1 MELGG
6 KSPDVVSRREL
17 PRPHVLA
24 EEASLV
30 PLQLD
35 TTVVAGSVEW
45 GGALM
50 TTTEVENYP
59 GFKAGIQGPELMSEM
74 LEQAQRFGATVVPD
88 DAVDLRLA
96 GPVKTVVDATG
107 RSYRSAAVIL
117 AMGSAYRRLG
127 LPGEQRLSGSGVSWC
142 ATCDGAYFQDK
153 VVAVVGGGD
162 SAMEEALFLTRF
174 ASRVLVLHRR
184 SALRASVV
192 MQERAFAHGSI
203 EFVWNVQVTD
213 VLGTDRVTGVRT
225 LDTGTGAERT
235 LAVDALF
242 VAIGHEPRSQLVRDH
257 LACDLDGYVLVE
269 GRSTRTTVPGVFA
282 AGDLVDRTYRQA
294 ITAAGS
300 GCQAAMDAERYLT
313 DAAERR

>member
-1 MELGG
+1 M
-6 KSPDVVSRREL
+6 
-17 PRPHVLA
+17 
-24 EEASLV
+24 V

-162 SAMEEALFLTRF
+162 SAMEEALFLT
-174 ASRVLVLHRR
+174 
-184 SALRASVV
+184 
-192 MQERAFAHGSI
+192 
-203 EFVWNVQVTD
+203 
-213 VLGTDRVTGVRT
+213 
-225 LDTGTGAERT
+225 
-235 LAVDALF
+235 
-242 VAIGHEPRSQLVRDH
+242 
-257 LACDLDGYVLVE
+257 
-269 GRSTRTTVPGVFA
+269 
-282 AGDLVDRTYRQA
+282 
-294 ITAAGS
+294 
-300 GCQAAMDAERYLT
+300 
-313 DAAERR
+313 

>member
-1 MELGG
+1 MTSTDAG
-6 KSPDVVSRREL
+6 VVIVGSGPAALTAAVYAARAR
-17 PRPHVLA
+17 
-24 EEASLV
+24 
-30 PLQLD
+30 LD
-35 TTVVAGSVEW
+35 TTVVAGAVEW

-88 DAVDLRLA
+88 NAVDLQLA

-107 RSYRSAAVIL
+107 RSYRSSAVIL
-117 AMGSAYRRLG
+117 AMGSAYRALG
-127 LPGEQRLSGSGVSWC
+127 LPNEQRLSGSGVSWC

-174 ASRVLVLHRR
+174 ASKVMVLHRR
-184 SALRASVV
+184 AELRASKV
-192 MQERAFAHGSI
+192 MQERALAHGSI
-203 EFVWNVQVTD
+203 EFVWNVRVTD

-225 LDTGTGAERT
+225 LDVGTGVERT
-235 LAVDALF
+235 IAVDGLF
-242 VAIGHEPRSQLVRDH
+242 VAIGHEPRSDLVRDQ
-257 LACDLDGYVLVE
+257 LACDPDGYVLVE
-269 GRSTRTTVPGVFA
+269 GRSTRTGVPGVLA

-300 GCQAAMDAERYLT
+300 GCQAAMDAERYLA
-313 DAAERR
+313 DAEP